1 MGKKEEN
8 VPIVIGKYIS
18 ILHRQE
24 QKYIAGK
31 MKEYGLTAP
40 SHSFLLYLYNNEG
53 ITQREL
59 CSILAL
65 DIALASRTMNALE
78 EQGYIIRKK
87 DERKAKAYNLFLT
100 EKAKD
105 LVKVLADE
113 YREWWKKIFGELG
126 TEELGILVKQLGK
139 LADNAVAERAADNQK
154 EG

>member
-1 MGKKEEN
+1 MEN
-8 VPIVIGKYIS
+8 KMNDTVPIVIGKYIS

-31 MKEYGLTAP
+31 MKEYDLTAP

-65 DIALASRTMNALE
+65 DIALASRTMNSLE

-100 EKAKD
+100 DKAKE
-105 LVKVLADE
+105 LVTVLSAE
-113 YREWWKKIFGELG
+113 YREWWKKIWADMEEDKLRELVKELG
-126 TEELGILVKQLGK
+126 V
-139 LADNAVAERAADNQK
+139 LADNAVAERAAETK
-154 EG
+154 A